1 MLQLTYTFTV
11 HPAADFAK
19 LGATLAA
26 LHAIAAGPTKN
37 PSPAPAAPVPAA
49 PAAAP
54 VVEAPA
60 DPLADFEAPAAPKR
74 GRGRPPKPKLV
85 ESGPAVPDAIP
96 PSVPATV
103 ATAATEPAKVFTLD
117 DLKLAM
123 RKFLERDKIERCKE
137 LFAKHGFTKLHE
149 IPADK
154 FGVLITELNNALP
167 AK

>member
-11 HPAADFAK
+11 HPGADFAK
-19 LGATLAA
+19 LGAALAA
-26 LHAIAAGPTKN
+26 LHAVAAGPVANSK
-37 PSPAPAAPVPAA
+37 PAPV
-49 PAAAP
+49 AAAP
-54 VVEAPA
+54 VAAAPVAATPAPA
-60 DPLADFEAPAAPKR
+60 PVAPAAAPKR

-85 ESGPAVPDAIP
+85 ETEPAVPDAVA

-103 ATAATEPAKVFTLD
+103 TVTNEPAKVLTLD

-154 FGVLITELNNALP
+154 FGVLIAELNNALP
-167 AK
+167 PAK